1 MLCANEEE
9 DFKDEDFDYSNDDF
23 KDEDFDYSNDDEV
36 LKLTL
41 AVILPMRPDMQV
53 KKDSVGCKRLT
64 VCIPK
69 KF

>member
-1 MLCANEEE
+1 MRRGLSDNC
-9 DFKDEDFDYSNDDF
+9 DYSNDDF

-53 KKDSVGCKRLT
+53 KKDSVGCKRLQRNSYLYLILCT
-64 VCIPK
+64 
-69 KF
+69 